1 MNFKFL
7 GKEIFIS
14 KIVLVTACALL
25 AVLIGFVGFFF
36 LRDDGGIVFENNKNN
51 YITELN
57 NNAQSTATPDFGNTP
72 FPTEGPGDMI
82 KVYITGCV
90 KKPGLVTLKKGQL
103 VDDAIKA
110 AGGPTAD
117 ADLNINMAYVLNDN
131 VWIIVKSKKENQAAS
146 ENKAGTIQKNA
157 GTKTET
163 GKPSTGT
170 GIEIKKDSGG
180 AIVPGNDSSSSAGD
194 GKININTATA
204 EELEKIKG
212 VGEKTAADIIEY
224 REKNGRF
231 KTIADITKIKGIGE
245 KKFNSMKDQITVD

>member
-1 MNFKFL
+1 MNLKVL

-14 KIVLVTACALL
+14 KVVLVTACVFL
-25 AVLIGFVGFFF
+25 AILIGSAGFF
-36 LRDDGGIVFENNKNN
+36 LLGDDRGIVFENTKDSG
-51 YITELN
+51 IIDSSG
-57 NNAQSTATPDFGNTP
+57 NAVSASTPNSSNTP
-72 FPTEGPGDMI
+72 VPTEDQGDVI
-82 KVYITGCV
+82 KVYVTGCV

-131 VWIIVKSKKENQAAS
+131 VWINVKSKKENLQAAA
-146 ENKAGTIQKNA
+146 ENKTGTTPEND
-157 GTKTET
+157 GTKTGF
-163 GKPSTGT
+163 GKSSTGT

-180 AIVPGNDSSSSAGD
+180 AIVSGNDSGSSSGD
-194 GKININTATA
+194 VKININTATA

-224 REKNGRF
+224 REKNGLF
-231 KTIADITKIKGIGE
+231 KTITDITKVKGIGE
-245 KKFNSMKDQITVD
+245 KSLTV